1 MSCMSVQRCKDVAQ
15 CGTYRLYINSSTSAA
30 YSILFENTAGRQNW
44 LQKTSVTATVNSLNL
59 SYVEFTSTEMGGFL
73 ETYGDVEIWVL
84 SNSATSLQTPTQLY
98 LYEIDGTAVYS
109 DSVIV
114 KFKPDYSGTSRALPT
129 NLATQIFKA
138 C

>member
-1 MSCMSVQRCKDVAQ
+1 MSVQRCKDVAQ

-59 SYVEFTSTEMGGFL
+59 SYVEFTSAEMGGFL

-98 LYEIDGTAVYS
+98 LFEIDGTAVYS